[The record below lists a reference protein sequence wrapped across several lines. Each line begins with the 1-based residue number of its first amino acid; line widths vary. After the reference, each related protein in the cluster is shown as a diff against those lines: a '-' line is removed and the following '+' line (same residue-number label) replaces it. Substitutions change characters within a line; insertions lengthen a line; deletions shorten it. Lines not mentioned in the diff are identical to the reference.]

1 MIKLTDIKLA
11 INAVLK
17 DNFPDC
23 KRYADEIKEGF
34 DRPCFF
40 VQIFPVMFNYDTVNF
55 SSNKLMI
62 VLNYFSRDGTDLEN
76 LKMYDE
82 LKKAFGTTITAQGR
96 HLALQDIRTDTADG
110 VLQFKFDLDFFDGI
124 TKDEEIHELM
134 RELELI
140 QRSD

>member
-1 MIKLTDIKLA
+1 MIRLTDIKVA
-11 INAVLK
+11 INSVLK
-17 DNFPDC
+17 DSFPDH

-40 VQIFPVMFNYDTVNF
+40 VQILPVIFNYDTVNF
-55 SSNKLMI
+55 SSNRLMVVI
-62 VLNYFSRDGTDLEN
+62 NYFSRDGTDLEN

-82 LKKAFGTTITAQGR
+82 LKQAFGTTLAVQGR
-96 HLALQDIRTDTADG
+96 HLALQDIRTDIADG

-134 RELELI
+134 RELELT